1 MFILFINQMKTNIKI
16 IHWAPRI
23 ICMIAILLISMFAF
37 DAFEERLPIWQQ
49 LTSFFI
55 HLIPTYFL
63 ITLLII
69 TWKREFIGGI
79 IFLLVGIVSSPFIFL
94 INHNRN
100 HFSIGTSLSIVAMIN
115 FPFII
120 VGILFVISHYMKKKR
135 QL

>member
-1 MFILFINQMKTNIKI
+1 MKTNIKI

>member
-94 INHNRN
+94 IYP
-100 HFSIGTSLSIVAMIN
+100 L
-115 FPFII
+115 
-120 VGILFVISHYMKKKR
+120 IL
-135 QL
+135 

>member
-23 ICMIAILLISMFAF
+23 ICMIAILLIIMFAF
-37 DAFEERLPIWQQ
+37 DAFEERFPIWQQ